1 MPHRFMAGA
10 LLLAAL
16 LGSRPL
22 HAQSQSAD
30 AAAKHQ
36 AVVAIYPV
44 MLQAVQARNLTQA
57 RTLCQQAIS
66 YEPRDPTHRYNL
78 ACIEALSGAP
88 DAAFAALN
96 QATAL
101 GYADPSSLNTD
112 ADLAAV
118 RTDAR
123 FATVLQAAARNAGGT
138 AAPAP
143 TATVRPVGPRPA
155 AARPAPAAAPAAAA
169 PRPATRP
176 GAVAQPLV
184 GKVTGNRPVGLF
196 LMTRYWIATGSLE
209 KGTYYF
215 TPDGRVYVN
224 PTGFSAAELAA
235 QQPNSRGTFQVS
247 GNTLTV
253 SWASGQKSSS
263 PVEDAKGDAFNW
275 DMGIFVGAQPFRNT
289 QQLLGTFEG
298 GNSASTG
305 SGYIAAVGTYTFRA
319 DGTYARSGVASSTSV
334 SDGSV
339 LKTGGQGQTAG
350 RWQLNGFVLTLTDNQ
365 GRQTSG
371 VSFPF
376 VTETSAAK
384 PDRIYFAGTLYKRQ

>member
-1 MPHRFMAGA
+1 MLTRFVLL
-10 LLLAAL
+10 LLLAGAGRGAL
-16 LGSRPL
+16 
-22 HAQSQSAD
+22 AQTPAGTSQAQ
-30 AAAKHQ
+30 HQ
-36 AVVAIYPV
+36 AVVAMYPV
-44 MLQAVQARNLTQA
+44 MLQAVKDRNLAQARA
-57 RTLCQQAIS
+57 LCQQAIS
-66 YEPRDPTHRYNL
+66 YEPRDPVHRYNL
-78 ACIEALSGAP
+78 ACIESLAGVP
-88 DAAFAALN
+88 DAAIAALN

-101 GYADPSSLNTD
+101 GYADASSLRTD

-123 FATVLQAAARNAGGT
+123 FASVLQAAARNAGGT
-138 AAPAP
+138 VAPPA
-143 TATVRPVGPRPA
+143 TATIRPVGPRPVAAQA
-155 AARPAPAAAPAAAA
+155 AARPAAPTAAA
-169 PRPATRP
+169 PRPAARP
-176 GAVAQPLV
+176 GAVAQPLA
-184 GKVTGNRPVGLF
+184 GKLTGNRPVGLF

-235 QQPNSRGTFQVS
+235 QKPNSRGTFQVS

-263 PVEDAKGDAFNW
+263 PMEDAKNNAFNW

-305 SGYIAAVGTYTFRA
+305 SGYIAVAGTYTFRA

-339 LKTGGQGQTAG
+339 LKTGGQGQAAG
-350 RWQLNGFVLTLTDNQ
+350 RWQLNGFVLTLTDTQ
-365 GRQTSG
+365 GGQISG

-384 PDRIYFAGTLYKRQ
+384 PDRIYFNGTLYKRQ